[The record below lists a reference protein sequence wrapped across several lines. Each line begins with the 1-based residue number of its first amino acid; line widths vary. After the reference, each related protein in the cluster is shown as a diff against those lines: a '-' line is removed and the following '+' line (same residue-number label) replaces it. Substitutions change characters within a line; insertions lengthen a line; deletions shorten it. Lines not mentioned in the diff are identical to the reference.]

1 MKTHDE
7 ALDEAFQLLSEQ
19 HLKVFGRCVMS
30 RDWDFSL
37 EYADNDA
44 KQFCIRSRDELVE
57 LHVVPTTRIGRAA
70 WAYEVWPVFPND
82 GPGNEMKFASLRDA
96 VLAFIKLQLE
106 MKLAEQNQ

>member
-30 RDWDFSL
+30 RDWDFDF
-37 EYADNDA
+37 EY
-44 KQFCIRSRDELVE
+44 KEEGSKEFCIRSKDELAE
-57 LHVVPTTRIGRAA
+57 LHVVPTTCIGRAA

-82 GPGNEMKFASLRDA
+82 GPGNEMKFRSLHDA

-106 MKLAEQNQ
+106 MKLAERNQ

>member
-7 ALDEAFQLLSEQ
+7 AISVAFELLSEQ

-37 EYADNDA
+37 EYADDDT
-44 KQFCIRSRDELVE
+44 KKFCIRSNDELVE
-57 LHVVPTTRIGRAA
+57 LHVVPTTCIGRGA
-70 WAYEVWPVFPND
+70 WAYEVWPIFPND
-82 GPGNEMKFASLRDA
+82 GPGNEMKFRSLNDA

-106 MKLAEQNQ
+106 MKLAEKNQ